1 MDVLVGSGVAGY
13 NRAFETQLNEVLSV
27 RKDKQKVIGEALT
40 DEQVAAFLQA
50 RPYDDESVEMHILVR
65 AYRGLRAADFRRFLE
80 MFKAEG
86 FDVNATDR
94 DGRSFLA
101 IVREHAQSED
111 YIAALEEAGA
121 R

>member
-1 MDVLVGSGVAGY
+1 M
-13 NRAFETQLNEVLSV
+13 

-50 RPYDDESVEMHILVR
+50 RPYDDQSVEMHMLVR
-65 AYRGLRAADFRRFLE
+65 AYRGLRADDFRRFLQ

-86 FDVNATDR
+86 FDVNTTDSE
-94 DGRSFLA
+94 GRTFLSS
-101 IVREHAQSED
+101 VREHAQAEE
-111 YIAALEEAGA
+111 YIAALEEVGA

>member
-1 MDVLVGSGVAGY
+1 M
-13 NRAFETQLNEVLSV
+13 

-50 RPYDDESVEMHILVR
+50 RPYDDQSVEMHILVR
-65 AYRGLRAADFRRFLE
+65 AYRGLRADDFRRFLQ

-86 FDVNATDR
+86 FDVNATDSE
-94 DGRSFLA
+94 GRTFLSTL
-101 IVREHAQSED
+101 REHVQAEE